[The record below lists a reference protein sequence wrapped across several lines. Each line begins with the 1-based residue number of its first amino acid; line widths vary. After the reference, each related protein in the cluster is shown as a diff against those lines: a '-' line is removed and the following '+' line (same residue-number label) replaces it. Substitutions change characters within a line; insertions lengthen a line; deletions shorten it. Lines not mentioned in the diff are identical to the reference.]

1 MKSPDGS
8 WIAAAADRDWHFKL
22 TVGQWMK
29 LQAAFGN
36 IGPLRISEHFDSEG
50 NWKIEDV
57 REVIER
63 GLEGGG
69 MAAADARPAAT
80 EIVDGQPLNASYQ
93 LVVDIIGASWAGMDD
108 LLKKKAII
116 EKATA
121 ALSKMPM
128 DGGSSTTSSAVVS
141 LPESSHQKPKSS
153 VSGNFSQ

>member
-8 WIAAAADRDWHFKL
+8 WIVAAAGRDWHFKL

-29 LQAAFGN
+29 LQAAFGD
-36 IGPLRISEHFDSEG
+36 IGPLKVSGHFDSEA
-50 NWKIEDV
+50 NWKIEDL

-69 MAAADARPAAT
+69 MAAAEARTAAT
-80 EIVDGQPLNASYQ
+80 EILDAQPLNANYQ
-93 LVVDIIGASWAGMDD
+93 LVVDILGAAWAGMDD
-108 LLKKKAII
+108 LLKKKAVI

-121 ALSKMPM
+121 LLSRMPT
-128 DGGSSTTSSAVVS
+128 DGGSSATSSAPVS

-153 VSGNFSQ
+153 ASGSFSQ

>member
-8 WIAAAADRDWHFKL
+8 WIAAAAGRDWHFKL
-22 TVGQWMK
+22 AIGQWMK

-36 IGPLRISEHFDSEG
+36 IGPLKISEHFDSEG
-50 NWKIEDV
+50 SWKIEDV

-69 MAAADARPAAT
+69 MAAAEARSAAT

-93 LVVDIIGASWAGMDD
+93 LVVDIIGASWAGMDE
-108 LLKKKAII
+108 LLKKKAVI

-121 ALSKMPM
+121 TLSRIQA
-128 DGGSSTTSSAVVS
+128 DGGSSTTSSAAVS

-153 VSGNFSQ
+153 ASGSFSQ